1 MNSFFAARS
10 VDISAFIND
19 LGEGEPV
26 AWTILGA
33 IVAFSA
39 FGLYQKFRSF

>member
-1 MNSFFAARS
+1 VNSLFAARS
-10 VDISAFIND
+10 VDISAFMNG
-19 LGEGEPV
+19 LSEGEPV